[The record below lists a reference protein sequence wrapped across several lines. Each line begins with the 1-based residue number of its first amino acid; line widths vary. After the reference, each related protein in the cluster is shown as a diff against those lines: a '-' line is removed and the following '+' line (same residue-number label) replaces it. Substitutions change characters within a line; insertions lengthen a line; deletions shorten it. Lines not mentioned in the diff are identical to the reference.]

1 MIFSE
6 NFSEQC
12 NSSLCFLATLMNY
25 NLPFYSG
32 IRKMSYDHDFCLF
45 LSFGLVKGQKGK
57 KAQIFAYK
65 ILHKIA
71 LLV

>member
-1 MIFSE
+1 
-6 NFSEQC
+6 
-12 NSSLCFLATLMNY
+12 
-25 NLPFYSG
+25 
-32 IRKMSYDHDFCLF
+32 MSYDHDFCLF